1 MGNKPV
7 GPHTAL
13 STALACRENSVCG
26 VPTDISFFLLIET
39 ILLMVE
45 SLGMTK
51 K

>member
-1 MGNKPV
+1 MGNKQV

-13 STALACRENSVCG
+13 STAPACGENSVCG
-26 VPTDISFFLLIET
+26 VPIDISFFLLIKI